1 MDRKKDGEQEPG
13 RLSASK
19 ENIRSPF
26 IFINKTSRRV
36 RSAGDAENRESTAAG
51 RRRRGR
57 RGRQETKGWG
67 SRRNETDAVE
77 SNGRATDSRRGGLRL
92 FLNNNEMQSS

>member
-36 RSAGDAENRESTAAG
+36 RSAEDAENRESTTA
-51 RRRRGR
+51 GR
-57 RGRQETKGWG
+57 RGRGRRETKGWG

-77 SNGRATDSRRGGLRL
+77 SNGRATGSRRGGLRL